1 MEFYKRITWI
11 VGENPKRDGKYLVAY
26 GTPELGINHI
36 LGIHYVTT
44 DDYTVEY
51 GWGTCPFY
59 DMEMKGQHPE
69 GMRAWAE
76 FPF

>member
-1 MEFYKRITWI
+1 MKIHKKMHKESTWTFE
-11 VGENPKRDGKYLVAY
+11 ENPKQDGKYLVAY
-26 GTPELGINHI
+26 ATQTLGIYYI
-36 LGIHYVTT
+36 TT
-44 DDYTVEY
+44 DTYTVEY

-59 DMEMKGQHPE
+59 DMEEKGQHPE

>member
-1 MEFYKRITWI
+1 MEVRKEIEWHDE
-11 VGENPKRDGKYLVAY
+11 GNPPKDGKYLVAY
-26 GTPELGINHI
+26 GMPN
-36 LGIHYVTT
+36 IHYVTT
-44 DDYTVEY
+44 DDYTVKY

-69 GMRAWAE
+69 GMRAWSE

>member
-1 MEFYKRITWI
+1 MKIHKDITWNF
-11 VGENPKRDGKYLVAY
+11 GDNPKHDGKFLIAY
-26 GTPELGINHI
+26 ATPD
-36 LGIHYVTT
+36 LGIHHITT

-59 DMEMKGQHPE
+59 DMEFKGQHPV
-69 GMRAWAE
+69 GMKAWAE

>member
-1 MEFYKRITWI
+1 MQVCKKITWTFE
-11 VGENPKRDGKYLVAY
+11 ENPKRDGKYLVAY
-26 GTPELGINHI
+26 ATPD
-36 LGIHYVTT
+36 LGIHYITT

-51 GWGTCPFY
+51 GWGTCPFF
-59 DMEMKGQHPE
+59 DMEIKKGQHPE